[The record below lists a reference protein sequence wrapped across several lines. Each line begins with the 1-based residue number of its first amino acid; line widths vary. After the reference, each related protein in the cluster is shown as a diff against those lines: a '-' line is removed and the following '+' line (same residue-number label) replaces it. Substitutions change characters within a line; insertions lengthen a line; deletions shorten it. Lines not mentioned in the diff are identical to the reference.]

1 MDKFY
6 KLDNIDK
13 GILDILMKN
22 AKVPYTEIAKKLI
35 VSTGTIH
42 VRMKKM
48 ENFGIVKKI
57 KLEINHEKIGYDLT
71 SFLGIYLEKGSNY
84 NYVINELNKIKEVV
98 EAHYTTGIYSI
109 FAKIICKNT
118 KHMREILND
127 KIQQI
132 KSIQRTETI
141 ISLEQSIDKRIS
153 L

>member
-13 GILDILMKN
+13 GILEILMKN

-48 ENFGIVKKI
+48 ENYGIVKKI

>member
-1 MDKFY
+1 MDKIY
-6 KLDNIDK
+6 KLDNIDI
-13 GILDILMKN
+13 GILEILMKN
-22 AKVPYTEIAKKLI
+22 AKIPYTEIAKKLI

-48 ENFGIVKKI
+48 ENYGIVKKI

-132 KSIQRTETI
+132 TSIQRTETI

>member
-1 MDKFY
+1 MDKIY
-6 KLDNIDK
+6 KLDNIDI
-13 GILDILMKN
+13 GILEILMKN
-22 AKVPYTEIAKKLI
+22 AKIPYTEIAKKLI

-48 ENFGIVKKI
+48 ENYGIVKKI

-71 SFLGIYLEKGSNY
+71 SFIGIYLEKGSNY